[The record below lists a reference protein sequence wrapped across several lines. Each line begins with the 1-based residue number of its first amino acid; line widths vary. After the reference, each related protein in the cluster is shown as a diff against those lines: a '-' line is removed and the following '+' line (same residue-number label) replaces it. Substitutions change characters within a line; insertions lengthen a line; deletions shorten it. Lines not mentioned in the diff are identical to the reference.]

1 MKIILPEL
9 KERIKVYNNSII
21 HLKDVQREI
30 EVDLNEM
37 TRSYVTFNYENNQYC
52 ITGNKDIIS
61 TDATFVLLS
70 DSTPT
75 EENLKNKKLVIKKWL
90 KHPKDLDFDPKI
102 VCASWEDSFIYKND
116 EISQLDNSKKEQGG
130 LRKPQLGAI
139 HNILGHFTNSKE
151 AGIVVLP
158 TGTGKTETMLSVLVA
173 NKCEKLL
180 VIVPSDSLRTQLSE
194 KFISLGVLKK
204 FGIVSETSLYPKV
217 GILDRGIKN
226 LKELKEFFEK
236 CNVVVSTMSLISNI
250 PNDDIEIIANL
261 CSHLFVDEAHHSKAR
276 QWNRVID
283 YFDKGKIIQFTA
295 TPFRYDG
302 EKLSGKFIYNF
313 SMKDA
318 QEQGYFQK
326 IDFIPVREYDRDLA
340 DKSIALKA
348 VEKLKEDR
356 DVKKLDHFLMA
367 RCRTNGRADEVFKL
381 YESYAEFNPVV
392 IHSGV
397 LSQKTVLENIK
408 KRKHK
413 IIVCVD
419 MLGEGFDL
427 PELKI
432 AALHDI
438 RKSLPITLQFIG
450 RFTRVS
456 NSINL
461 GNASFI
467 ANLRQEGIEEGID
480 LLYNK
485 ESNWNTI
492 LPDLSQIA
500 TQDQIDF
507 SEFLSGFNNI
517 EESNIP
523 FQNINP
529 AFSTLVYKN
538 SETTFKKLNVITKED
553 FYDYQHRFISYNE
566 DERTLVI
573 LLGKELSVE
582 WGNFKEFQN
591 FDWHLMVIHYEP
603 ISNLLFIHSSVKRD
617 SFNFLV
623 DKIFVDGYLKI
634 SESDVFKVFH
644 NVKRLLLFS
653 VGMRMTP
660 GKDKSFQSYFG
671 SNLRSAITKKELD
684 SGTKNNIF
692 GVGFENGEKVSFGAS
707 KKGKV
712 WSYLRGNLKEL
723 TKWCEKVGDKLINPD
738 IDPHEVLD
746 TLEPEIIEKRPDSI
760 PYFIDWSPLHYKEI
774 DKKYALKISGVL
786 YNLWDCELQIK
797 NPSDVGDI
805 VFELITP
812 KEIISFKLIINNEGF
827 KIEKNSALDVFI
839 IKGTNEP
846 SSLLEYFNENYVPQI
861 GFIENSTLFG
871 NRYIKFNE
879 EILDFP
885 KEQIISFDWQ
895 GVDLAKES
903 MGFNEDNFIKD
914 SIQYKLFQLLKKE
927 DWDVIYNDDDSGEMA
942 DLVTLKN
949 DVDKV
954 YLNLYH
960 IKFVNKGKNQLQ
972 AVPTNDLEKLNL
984 YQICG
989 QVQKSINWKYKD
1001 YIFFKNHFNRRE
1013 NLKTRINKTRILKG
1027 NIDLIDK
1034 ICNDMRK
1041 RPLEVQIF
1049 LVQPGINKKTVTPSV
1064 LKLLY
1069 VTSNH
1074 LEITSGIK
1082 LKVIGS
1088 EL

>member
-1 MKIILPEL
+1 MKIVLPEL
-9 KERIKVYNNSII
+9 KENIKLYNNSIF
-21 HLKDVQREI
+21 HLKDIEKEI
-30 EVDLNEM
+30 EIDLIEKN
-37 TRSYVTFNYENNQYC
+37 RSYILFNYENNKYC
-52 ITGNKDIIS
+52 ITGNKDLYPIDI
-61 TDATFVLLS
+61 DFVLLS
-70 DSTPT
+70 DSSPT
-75 EENLKNKKLVIKKWL
+75 EEKINNKKLIIKKWL
-90 KHPKDLDFDPKI
+90 KHPKKIIVDPNIICK
-102 VCASWEDSFIYKND
+102 SWENSFVYKND
-116 EISQLDNSKKEQGG
+116 DISQLDNDGENGG

-194 KFISLGVLKK
+194 KFITLGVLKK
-204 FGIVSETSLYPKV
+204 FGIVSETCLYPKV
-217 GILDRGIKN
+217 GILDKGIKN
-226 LKELKEFFEK
+226 LKELKDFFEK

-250 PNDDIEIIANL
+250 PNDDIKIIANL
-261 CSHLFVDEAHHSKAR
+261 CSHLFVDEAHHAKAK

-302 EKLSGKFIYNF
+302 ERLSGKFIYNF

-326 IDFIPVREYDRDLA
+326 IDFIAVREYDSDLA
-340 DKSIALKA
+340 DKSIAFKA
-348 VEKLKEDR
+348 VEKLREDR

-381 YESYAEFNPVV
+381 YQSYTEFNPVV

-397 LSQKTVLENIK
+397 LSPKTVLENIK

-538 SETTFKKLNVITKED
+538 SKTTFKKLNAITKED
-553 FYDYQHRFISYNE
+553 FDDYQHRFISYNE
-566 DERTLVI
+566 YERTLVI
-573 LLGKELSVE
+573 LLGKELNVE
-582 WGNFKEFQN
+582 WGSFKEFQN
-591 FDWHLMVIHYEP
+591 FDWHLMVIHYEAKN
-603 ISNLLFIHSSVKRD
+603 NLLFIHSSVKKE

-623 DKIFVDGYLKI
+623 DKIFVEGYTKI
-634 SESDVFKVFH
+634 SEINVFKVFY
-644 NVKRLLLFS
+644 NVKRLLLFN

-660 GKDKSFQSYFG
+660 GKDKSFQSFFG
-671 SNLRSAITKKELD
+671 SNLQSAITKAELNA
-684 SGTKNNIF
+684 GFKNNIF
-692 GVGFENGEKVSFGAS
+692 GVGFENGDKVSFGAS
-707 KKGKV
+707 TKGKI

-723 TKWCEKVGDKLINPD
+723 TNWCADVGDKLIDPN
-738 IDPHEVLD
+738 IDPNEVLD
-746 TLEPEIIEKRPDSI
+746 TLEPKIIDTRPNSI
-760 PYFIDWSPLHYKEI
+760 PYFIDWNPLFYKEI
-774 DKKYALKISGVL
+774 DKKYVLKISGVL
-786 YNLWDCELQIK
+786 FNLWDCELQIK
-797 NPSDVGDI
+797 NPSETGDI
-805 VFELITP
+805 LFDLLTV
-812 KEIISFKLIINNEGF
+812 KDVISFKLTISASGF
-827 KIEKNSALDVFI
+827 KIEKISTLDVFI
-839 IKGTNEP
+839 IKGLQEP
-846 SSLLEYFNENYVPQI
+846 KPLLGYFNENYPPQI
-861 GFIENSTLFG
+861 GFIENSILYG
-871 NRYIKFNE
+871 NRYIKYNE

-885 KEQIISFDWQ
+885 KNEIIPFDWQ
-895 GVDLAKES
+895 GVDLTKES
-903 MGFNEDNFIKD
+903 MGFDENNFVKD
-914 SIQYKLFQLLKKE
+914 SIQYKLYEFLKE
-927 DWDVIYNDDDSGEMA
+927 ENWDVIFNDDDRNEMA
-942 DLVTLKN
+942 DLVTLRN
-949 DVDKV
+949 DADKV

-960 IKFVNKGKNQLQ
+960 IKFVTKGEKQSI
-972 AVPTNDLEKLNL
+972 AVPTNNLEKLNL

-1001 YIFFKNHFNRRE
+1001 YKFFKEHFNRRE
-1013 NLKTRINKTRILKG
+1013 NLKRLVNKSRILKG
-1027 NIDLIDK
+1027 DLDILDE
-1034 ICNDMRK
+1034 ICNSMRK
-1041 RPLEVQIF
+1041 KPLEIQIF
-1049 LVQPGINKKTVTPSV
+1049 LVQPGINKKNVTQNI

-1069 VTSNH
+1069 VTANH
-1074 LEITSGIK
+1074 LDITAGLK
-1082 LKVIGS
+1082 LKVIGT
-1088 EL
+1088 EI